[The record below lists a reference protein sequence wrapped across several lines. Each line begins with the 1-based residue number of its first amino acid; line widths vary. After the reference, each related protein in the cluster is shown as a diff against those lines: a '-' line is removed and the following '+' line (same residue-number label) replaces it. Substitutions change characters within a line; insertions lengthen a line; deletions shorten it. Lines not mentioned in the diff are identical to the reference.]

1 MAKINA
7 KRKTRNDLM
16 NKSIR
21 EQLKQK
27 PSDVIKVVM
36 FGPESTGKTTLSQQL
51 ARHYNTVW
59 VPEYARD
66 YLQNVW
72 NNERRTCEQKDLIP
86 IAIGQMALE
95 NDLAQKATDV
105 LFCDT
110 DLLETK
116 VYSKEYYGGYVDPL
130 LDEAACNND
139 YDLYFLTYIDV
150 PWEADDLRD
159 RPTQREEMFNAF
171 KKALDAHGKKYII
184 LKGGKKERLQKAV
197 KYVDKLLLKKT

>member
-1 MAKINA
+1 MTKEDI
-7 KRKTRNDLM
+7 KEKLR
-16 NKSIR
+16 
-21 EQLKQK
+21 QQ

-36 FGPESTGKTTLSQQL
+36 FGPESTGKTTISQQL

-59 VPEYARD
+59 VPEHARD

-86 IAIGQMALE
+86 IAIGQMTME

-130 LDEAACNND
+130 LDEAAKQNQ

-159 RPTQREEMFNAF
+159 RPTKRKEMFEAF
-171 KKALDAHGKKYII
+171 KKALDEHGKKYIL
-184 LKGGKKERLQKAV
+184 LKGNKKERLQKAI
-197 KYVDKLLLKKT
+197 KEVDKLLALKGTKKN

>member
-1 MAKINA
+1 MTHQNI
-7 KRKTRNDLM
+7 RK
-16 NKSIR
+16 
-21 EQLKQK
+21 QLQQN
-27 PSDVIKVVM
+27 PSDIIKVVM

-59 VPEYARD
+59 TPEYARD
-66 YLQNVW
+66 YLQDVW
-72 NNERRTCEQKDLIP
+72 NNERRTCQQKDIIP

-95 NDLAQKATDV
+95 NDLAKKATDV

-130 LDEAACNND
+130 LDEAARNNA

-159 RPTQREEMFNAF
+159 RPHQREEMFEAF
-171 KKALDAHGKKYII
+171 KKALDEHGKKYVI
-184 LKGGKKERLQKAV
+184 LKGSKKERLQKAV
-197 KYVDKLLLKKT
+197 KYVDELLKNKQKKES

>member
-1 MAKINA
+1 MSE
-7 KRKTRNDLM
+7 
-16 NKSIR
+16 SIR
-21 EQLKQK
+21 ELLKQK
-27 PSDVIKVVM
+27 PSNVVKVVM

-51 ARHYNTVW
+51 ARYYNSVW

-86 IAIGQMALE
+86 IAIGQMKLE
-95 NDLAQKATDV
+95 NDLAQKATEV

-130 LDEAACNND
+130 LDEAARNNQ

-159 RPTQREEMFNAF
+159 RPNQRKEMFEAF
-171 KKALDAHGKKYII
+171 KKALDEHNKTYVI
-184 LKGGKKERLQKAV
+184 LKGNKKERLQKAV
-197 KYVDKLLLKKT
+197 KYVDKLLELKNKS